1 MINKT
6 LRDLRK
12 KVEYHNQQIELS
24 PLSQLIS
31 SFGSISVV
39 LSSSV
44 ISQTAAGN
52 RGNLNKPFSS
62 SKQPDFQNEAMF
74 MVTNDHFRMRGSVL
88 ALVLNRL
95 RVCYQWP
102 NKLSGTSSNLF
113 FEVSCRTK
121 HSLQTACESYRQEIE
136 QQCDH

>member
-12 KVEYHNQQIELS
+12 KVEYPNQQIELS

-52 RGNLNKPFSS
+52 RDNLNKPISS

-74 MVTNDHFRMRGSVL
+74 MVTNDHFRVRGSVL

-95 RVCYQWP
+95 RVCCQWP
-102 NKLSGTSSNLF
+102 NKLSLF